1 MKEKEEIFITVEKM
15 RNLITLELELIVE
28 VSITDKN

>member
-1 MKEKEEIFITVEKM
+1 MKEKEDIFITVEKM

-28 VSITDKN
+28 ISITNKE